1 MNLKKQNK
9 SKFEFYSLLIVLY
22 VSWTL
27 LDLVWTVA
35 MKNSKMDSNFNIA
48 INSAFIFS
56 LIFVNPWM
64 WWLNYKKLK
73 TKIFFRTLHII
84 IMIACILFWVAL
96 FCLANKKT

>member
-1 MNLKKQNK
+1 MMKKNK
-9 SKFEFYSLLIVLY
+9 SKIELCALFIVLY

-27 LDLVWTVA
+27 VDLVWTVA

-48 INSAFIFS
+48 INSAFVFS

-73 TKIFFRTLHII
+73 TKICFRTLHII
-84 IMIACILFWVAL
+84 IMIACILFWVVL
-96 FCLANKKT
+96 FYLANKKT